1 MSTSDPHTPRPSR
14 RKGTSRRKATNL
26 SAKATTAS
34 RHLTTGSVTGG
45 AFEVKRFCKRYHLI
59 RPDLTR
65 LTGYSLRSVDKWA
78 GGEIPGGPARKQLME
93 LTRLFDALCE
103 IMETEHIG
111 QWLKTPNQAFEGST
125 PIQVIER
132 GEIDRIWRMIHL
144 MGSGEPL

>member
-1 MSTSDPHTPRPSR
+1 M
-14 RKGTSRRKATNL
+14 
-26 SAKATTAS
+26 
-34 RHLTTGSVTGG
+34 
-45 AFEVKRFCKRYHLI
+45 KRFCKRYHLI

-78 GGEIPGGPARKQLME
+78 GGEIPGGPARKQLTE

-103 IMETEHIG
+103 IMDPESIG

-132 GEIDRIWRMIHL
+132 GETDRIWRMIHL
-144 MGSGEPL
+144 IESGEPL